1 MNKMYYWLIN
11 NSLSFFI
18 CLMYKLNILMNSCKL
33 WELKKKVLPQHTDH
47 AGVMWHGT
55 YLNWLEES
63 RIDSIGRAGIQYKEL
78 LKRGFEM
85 PVYKIDIK
93 YLMPIMIGE
102 EIIVKSTFIINK
114 GPRIKVNSTF
124 NNFENKI
131 HAEASIDIVLINK
144 ETFKVVRNRPD
155 FLENY
160 FKNLIKAS

>member
-1 MNKMYYWLIN
+1 MNT
-11 NSLSFFI
+11 
-18 CLMYKLNILMNSCKL
+18 CKS

-63 RIDSIGRAGIQYKEL
+63 RIDSIGNAGIKYTEL
-78 LKRGFEM
+78 LKRGYEM
-85 PVYKIDIK
+85 PVYKVEIK
-93 YLMPIMIGE
+93 YLIPIIIGE
-102 EIIVKSTFIINK
+102 EITIKSFFITNK

-124 NNFENKI
+124 NNLRNKI

-144 ETFKVVRNRPD
+144 ETFKIVRKRPD

-160 FKNLIKAS
+160 FNNLRKGP